1 MIPRT
6 SATYT
11 VIYDGDCA
19 VCLRFIEFL
28 RSRDPEGTLEI
39 VAYQEE
45 GVQARFPWIDP
56 ARFEDALQ
64 LVGPDPN
71 GRDSGSPAGAGSR
84 AHASGIRLDASGS
97 HASGCCDAGPG
108 AAPRETWE
116 GARAVEQ
123 LVSVL
128 PSGPRLGW
136 VFRLPFAR
144 PLFAWGY
151 RNFARNRRRFGCGD
165 HCSMEAAGD

>member
-11 VIYDGDCA
+11 VIYDGDCS
-19 VCLRFIEFL
+19 VCLRFIDYL
-28 RSRDPEGTLEI
+28 RRRDPEGTLEI

-56 ARFEDALQ
+56 VRFEEALQ
-64 LVGPDPN
+64 LVGSRPN
-71 GRDSGSPAGAGSR
+71 GPGSGSPRDAGSR
-84 AHASGIRLDASGS
+84 AYASGARLDASGS
-97 HASGCCDAGPG
+97 HTSGCCDSGLG
-108 AAPRETWE
+108 AAPRKTWE

-123 LVSVL
+123 LVRVL
-128 PSGPRLGW
+128 PRGPRLGW

-151 RNFARNRRRFGCGD
+151 RNFARNRRRFGCGE
-165 HCSMEAAGD
+165 HCSVETAGD